1 MTVIN
6 FILEHAA
13 AIVAIIGLLY
23 TTVKFVTEATQK
35 KNWTALISLVMADM
49 KTAEQE
55 YVSGAT
61 RKQWVMSMLPTHAKA
76 CGYNLTSEDVTK
88 ISNMIDAM
96 CDMAKVVNV
105 EATAK

>member
-23 TTVKFVTEATQK
+23 TTVKFVTDAAQK
-35 KNWTALISLVMADM
+35 KNWTALVALVMADM

-61 RKQWVMSMLPTHAKA
+61 RKEWVMSMLEAHAKA
-76 CGYNLTSEDVTK
+76 CNYTLTDDDITK
-88 ISNMIDAM
+88 ISNMIDGM
-96 CDMAKVVNV
+96 CDMAKTVN
-105 EATAK
+105 AA

>member
-35 KNWTALISLVMADM
+35 KNWTALVALVMADM

-61 RKQWVMSMLPTHAKA
+61 RKEWVMSMLPTHAKA
-76 CGYNLTSEDVTK
+76 CGYNLTDEDVTK

-96 CDMAKVVNV
+96 CDMAKTVNV

>member
-23 TTVKFVTEATQK
+23 TTIKFVTEATQK
-35 KNWTALISLVMADM
+35 KNWTALIALVMADM
-49 KTAEQE
+49 KTAEEQ
-55 YVSGAT
+55 YTDGAT
-61 RKQWVMSMLPTHAKA
+61 RKQWVMSMLKAHAAA
-76 CGYNLTSEDVTK
+76 CNYALTDEDVAK

-96 CDMAKVVNV
+96 CDMAKTVN
-105 EATAK
+105 AA

>member
-35 KNWTALISLVMADM
+35 KNWTALISLVMAEM

-61 RKQWVMSMLPTHAKA
+61 RKEWVMSMLPTHAKA
-76 CGYNLTSEDVTK
+76 CGYNLTDEDVAK
-88 ISNMIDAM
+88 ISNMIDEM
-96 CDMAKVVNV
+96 CSMAKTVN
-105 EATAK
+105 AA